1 MRIPI
6 LAALALAAASS
17 LQAQAIADLATATPV
32 GGNWAWAQ
40 TADGS
45 EAVFTGADSKPQVTI
60 HCARSTR
67 RVTISKAASAAA
79 PFLAVWTSS
88 QTQELARE
96 LQCRDRQAQCRG
108 GGLRSIARCDR
119 RRAAARIGFGASGL
133 APLVVPPWAEVAR
146 VDRGLPRLSRR
157 EAAKCDEYSHHYKSC
172 VVAHKNHLRFG
183 FNAAKGGDPMSHGSA
198 GRSERG
204 VRRL

>member
-6 LAALALAAASS
+6 VAALALAAASS

-40 TADGS
+40 TTDGS
-45 EAVFTGADSKPQVTI
+45 EAVFAGADSKPQVTI

-88 QTQELARE
+88 QTQEFARE

-108 GGLRSIARCDR
+108 GGLRPIAGCAVDEPRQDWIWR
-119 RRAAARIGFGASGL
+119 VGIGAAGAAAVGGSRAGC
-133 APLVVPPWAEVAR
+133 
-146 VDRGLPRLSRR
+146 RGLPRLAGAKRR
-157 EAAKCDEYSHHYKSC
+157 SVTNIHIITSLALSLT
-172 VVAHKNHLRFG
+172 KNHLRFG

-198 GRSERG
+198 QRSERG
-204 VRRL
+204 VRRP